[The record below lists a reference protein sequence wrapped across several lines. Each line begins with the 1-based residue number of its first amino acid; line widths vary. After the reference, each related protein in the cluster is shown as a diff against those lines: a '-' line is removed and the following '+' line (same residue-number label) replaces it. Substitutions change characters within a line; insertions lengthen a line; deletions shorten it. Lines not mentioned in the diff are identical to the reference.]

1 MSKSVEYLDRAENCA
16 QLAEEATSTAAK
28 NRYKRMEAGWRALAA
43 EQQWLD
49 GELAPHGL
57 IRKRPQ
63 SEDDVSK

>member
-1 MSKSVEYLDRAENCA
+1 
-16 QLAEEATSTAAK
+16 
-28 NRYKRMEAGWRALAA
+28 MEAGWRALAA